1 MDIEPYELAPGCWIL
16 AIGVERADR
25 DVAGLTGKTTM
36 PRTYQAAWS
45 TDEKWTEDKSMTFTT
60 IDEAE
65 QYRTANRQRM
75 LDASSEF

>member
-25 DVAGLTGKTTM
+25 DFAGLTGKTTL
-36 PRTYQAAWS
+36 PKTYQAAWS
-45 TDEKWTEDKSMTFTT
+45 TDGKWLADKSMTFTT

-65 QYRTANRQRM
+65 QYRTANRQQM
-75 LDASSEF
+75 VDASSEF

>member
-1 MDIEPYELAPGCWIL
+1 MEIETYELAPGCWIL

-25 DVAGLTGKTTM
+25 DVAGLTGKTAT
-36 PRTYQAAWS
+36 PQTYQAAWS
-45 TDEKWTEDKSMTFTT
+45 TDGKWTEDNTMTFTT

-65 QYRTANRQRM
+65 QYRTVNRQRM